1 MEQRALDGGIKL
13 TRGRTWTSNSYLS
26 LQAAEFAEDHPH
38 EGDFHRAMFKAYFED
53 LADIGKIETLVE
65 VAESVGLDGT
75 ELAAALESGEYRER
89 VDDGILWARSVGV
102 TGVPT
107 FIFDGQWGIVG
118 AQDYPVFQSLMERLG
133 KKPRE
138 N

>member
-1 MEQRALDGGIKL
+1 MEQRALDGGIQL

-26 LQAAEFAEDHPH
+26 LQAAEFAEEHEH

-53 LADIGKIETLVE
+53 LADIGKIETLLDVG
-65 VAESVGLDGT
+65 ASVGLDRT
-75 ELAAALESGEYRER
+75 AMADSLESGEYRER

-107 FIFDGQWGIVG
+107 FIFEGQWGVVG

-133 KKPRE
+133 QERRE
-138 N
+138 E